1 MIRSINVERKMI
13 DNNNIAKMYA
23 ESNGYDSVRPS
34 VERNGYRYFH
44 IDYAIRLRYLVYPH
58 IIKNSPIGKF
68 ERVLNFDKMYW
79 AVRQA
84 NDPLKM

>member
-1 MIRSINVERKMI
+1 MTTTLRKRMQKVMGMPLC
-13 DNNNIAKMYA
+13 AHQL
-23 ESNGYDSVRPS
+23 SVMATDIFIQIMLFAS
-34 VERNGYRYFH
+34 VIWY
-44 IDYAIRLRYLVYPH
+44 IPH